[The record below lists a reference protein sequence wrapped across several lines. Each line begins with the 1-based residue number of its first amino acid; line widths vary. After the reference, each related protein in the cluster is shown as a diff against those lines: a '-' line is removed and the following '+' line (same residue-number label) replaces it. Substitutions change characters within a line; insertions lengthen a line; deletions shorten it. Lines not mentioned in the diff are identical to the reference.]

1 MNKIRSVVGVIVHAK
16 NARVSEITIVLSVK
30 MIICKTKVQDSKAQK
45 DVLKIVR

>member
-1 MNKIRSVVGVIVHAK
+1 MNKIRSAVDVIVHAK

-30 MIICKTKVQDSKAQK
+30 MSICKTKVQDSKAPK